1 MFREPAI
8 LLEDNHLL
16 AIDKPAGMPSSPP
29 ATGMTAADWAKS
41 FLKTRHSKRGNVYLG
56 VVHRIDRPT
65 TGVLL
70 FARTG
75 KAASRIADC
84 WRLGR
89 AAKTY
94 LALVT
99 GEPPGDAGDLADYLV
114 TEGAVGGGVRRTRVV
129 TQEHPEARHALL
141 GYRVL
146 GRHKGH
152 SLLEVN
158 PKTGRTHQIRVQLAS
173 RGWPIAG
180 DERYGEA
187 RQSPWADGAIA
198 LHARSLQLPHPTRPE
213 QVLIRAPLPREWR
226 EWAGSL
232 ADVGETA

>member
-1 MFREPAI
+1 
-8 LLEDNHLL
+8 
-16 AIDKPAGMPSSPP
+16 
-29 ATGMTAADWAKS
+29 
-41 FLKTRHSKRGNVYLG
+41 
-56 VVHRIDRPT
+56 
-65 TGVLL
+65 
-70 FARTG
+70 
-75 KAASRIADC
+75 
-84 WRLGR
+84 
-89 AAKTY
+89 
-94 LALVT
+94 
-99 GEPPGDAGDLADYLV
+99 
-114 TEGAVGGGVRRTRVV
+114 VV

-226 EWAGSL
+226 QWAGSL
-232 ADVGETA
+232 SDVGETA